1 MPSEELR
8 PQDMPSDQ
16 VPCGIPDEELE
27 VSPHMQRSEGD
38 NVVPPQPESDTPT
51 AEPVTPTIDPLDPG
65 EHPEVDAW
73 FAERE
78 QYENRRR
85 REARAASFYS
95 GGSYRRN
102 RLLGR

>member
-1 MPSEELR
+1 MPAELR
-8 PQDMPSDQ
+8 PPDMSSDQ
-16 VPCGIPDEELE
+16 VPGGIPDEELD
-27 VSPHMQRSEGD
+27 VSSHVPHSEGD
-38 NVVPPQPESDTPT
+38 SVVQPQPESQTPI
-51 AEPVTPTIDPLDPG
+51 EPVTPTIDPLDPG

-73 FAERE
+73 FADRE
-78 QYENRRR
+78 QDETRRR